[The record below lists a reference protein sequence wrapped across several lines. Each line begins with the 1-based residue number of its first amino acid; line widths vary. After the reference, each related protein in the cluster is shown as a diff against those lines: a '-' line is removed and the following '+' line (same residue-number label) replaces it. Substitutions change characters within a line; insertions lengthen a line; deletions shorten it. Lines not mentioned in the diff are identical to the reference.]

1 MRQATYQ
8 LLERWASHAVA
19 SSRQLAAGSPVSSQ
33 EGVNGFQHALKRW
46 ANNTGDGVSCS
57 NGGHRNK
64 RPSMPP
70 GQISNGGS
78 AMQMSLRLNSGLL
91 SREAHS
97 RSRHFWKQERRSFN
111 GWHQSRWKQN
121 SQSHTHSTV
130 RRFHATGRN
139 EAAPLIPLAAV
150 YGFLKIWLTKPA
162 GVLLR
167 TVTLKNVVSLA
178 RAGKMIR

>member
-8 LLERWASHAVA
+8 LLERWASHAAA
-19 SSRQLAAGSPVSSQ
+19 SSRLLAAESPVSSQ
-33 EGVNGFQHALKRW
+33 EAVKGFQHALKRW
-46 ANNTGDGVSCS
+46 ANNTGDGVSRS
-57 NGGHRNK
+57 KGGYGNK
-64 RPSMPP
+64 RPSMPL
-70 GQISNGGS
+70 GQISNGGP
-78 AMQMSLRLNSGLL
+78 AMQMSFRLNSGLL
-91 SREAHS
+91 GREAHS
-97 RSRHFWKQERRSFN
+97 QSRQFWKQERRSFN
-111 GWHQSRWKQN
+111 GWHQSRWKQI

-130 RRFHATGRN
+130 RTFHVTGRN

-150 YGFLKIWLTKPA
+150 YGFLKIWMTKPA